1 MAQIYDRDDIR
12 PKRTL
17 TFNIQVTDEGETHG
31 PPFRERRN
39 YLVCFFVAIWAAGKS
54 AGQRGQSSKTHVLQ
68 LFLPRARRITGL
80 TSHQFA
86 EIHLG

>member
-54 AGQRGQSSKTHVLQ
+54 AGQRGQSSKTHACCSYFCRVQ
-68 LFLPRARRITGL
+68 GASPA
-80 TSHQFA
+80 
-86 EIHLG
+86 